1 MDEKS
6 LSRSLF
12 RHINRLII
20 VPAFKMG
27 FGKILSNPLTGRIM
41 VLKIKGKKMDR
52 TYYAPV
58 SHAVFD
64 GMIYCYQ
71 RKRFKGQWY
80 LNLMADPKVE
90 V

>member
-1 MDEKS
+1 
-6 LSRSLF
+6 
-12 RHINRLII
+12 
-20 VPAFKMG
+20 
-27 FGKILSNPLTGRIM
+27 M

-71 RKRFKGQWY
+71 GKRFKGQWY
-80 LNLMADPKVE
+80 LSLMADPKVE